1 MAKSRN
7 ASPPPRPEAHPVNG
21 MPDMRAVFE
30 TNGAAMAAAIKAS
43 EAMLEGMAEMNREVM
58 DFASDRLR
66 KSWQT
71 SESLMGC
78 QDPAQAFGVQCEHA
92 RVATQAYLE
101 EATRLMALAAK
112 MSDQCLHSMETQAN
126 DAGAARVKTP

>member
-1 MAKSRN
+1 MAKTRN
-7 ASPPPRPEAHPVNG
+7 ASARPRPEAQPTNG
-21 MPDMRAVFE
+21 VPDMRAVFE

-66 KSWQT
+66 RSWQT

-78 QDPAQAFGVQCEHA
+78 QDPAQAFNVQCEHA
-92 RVATQAYLE
+92 RGATQAYLE

-112 MSDQCLHSMETQAN
+112 MSDQCLHSMETQAR
-126 DAGAARVKTP
+126 DVADRAVKTE